1 MKPLNIIR
9 NENFESFA
17 KSLAPLEAVKK
28 EIRVYDITGTRAIM
42 DTPDGENIYRKLLDY
57 FKNGYS
63 VILNF
68 EKVDT
73 ILSMFLNSAIAP
85 LYNNYD
91 SEFLNEHLII
101 KNMSNEDKI
110 TLKRVNSKA
119 KQFYKENKVTHSISK
134 RTS

>member
-1 MKPLNIIR
+1 MKPLNIIG

-28 EIRVYDITGTRAIM
+28 EIRVYDITGARAVM

-85 LYNNYD
+85 LYSSYD

-110 TLKRVNSKA
+110 TLKRVNSRA